1 MRKKITRRSFL
12 KKAAVTAALGG
23 MSTIL
28 LTQKAPANISN
39 NKKPNILFILNDQ
52 ERAWPYIPSHIDLPA
67 RRYLESISTY
77 FNRSYTSTPLCSP
90 SRSSI
95 YTGQHVQYT
104 GVWDNTVAPWVPG
117 LHDGINT
124 IGHLLRNNDY
134 LTSYFGKWHL
144 TNITENQV
152 NENSLGFDGMRKM
165 FDKHGF
171 TISNQ
176 EGEKDLGQ
184 GGFIHDGPTAKNA
197 ANFIYDNK
205 KSSSPWASFI
215 NFVNPHDIMFFRA
228 DESIKGTGFIGDHQ
242 KFQPSDP
249 LYDMEH
255 QIVFPKNFGY
265 MSEVENSWDPNE
277 IINIVYGEI
286 PFSRPDLWKRFI
298 NYYYNCLRDVDRH
311 INTVIESLKAT
322 DQLDNTI
329 IFMISDHGELLG
341 QHGTRGK
348 IAFWEES
355 VRVPTLV
362 YHPDLGKS
370 NKCESIISNIDF
382 VPTILEFAG
391 LSNSQIA
398 NDYPELKGNSF
409 ASFVENV
416 NGQNKRDEE
425 GHLIQGV
432 QIIPSVFDINEKVR
446 QMGLAEGYYEKL
458 KALASKGSF
467 LPDFSLPYNYKAIV
481 DQRYKFV
488 RSFSPR
494 ANNNPQ
500 NLKELFEKNEFIQLF
515 DLKNDPY
522 EMQDLANDRA
532 NDDLLLKMNNKLNYL
547 VDKEIGLENHVIHL
561 PGPDW
566 FWTM

>member
-1 MRKKITRRSFL
+1 MKKKITRRSFL
-12 KKAAVTAALGG
+12 KKAITTAALSG
-23 MSTIL
+23 MGTIL
-28 LTQKAPANISN
+28 LTQQAPANISF

-52 ERAWPYIPSHIDLPA
+52 ERAWPYIPSNVDLPA

-144 TNITENQV
+144 TNITESQV
-152 NENSLGFDGMRKM
+152 NENSLGFEGMRKM

-171 TISNQ
+171 TVSNQ

-184 GGFIHDGPTAKNA
+184 GGFKHDGPTAKNA
-197 ANFIYDNK
+197 ANFIYNNK
-205 KSSSPWASFI
+205 NSSNPWATFI
-215 NFVNPHDIMFFRA
+215 NFVNPHDIMFYRV
-228 DESIKGTGFIGDHQ
+228 DKSVKGSGFIGFNQ
-242 KFQPSDP
+242 EFQPSDA
-249 LYDMEH
+249 LYDREH
-255 QIVFPKNFGY
+255 QITFPKNFGH
-265 MSEVENSWDPNE
+265 MQENAVWDPND
-277 IINIVYGEI
+277 IINILYGEI
-286 PFSRPDLWKRFI
+286 PFNRPDLWKKFI

-311 INTVIESLKAT
+311 INTVIESLKT
-322 DQLDNTI
+322 TNQLDNTI

-355 VRVPTLV
+355 VKVPTLV
-362 YHPDLGKS
+362 YHPDLKK
-370 NKCESIISNIDF
+370 NKKCESIISNIDF

-391 LSNSQIA
+391 LN
-398 NDYPELKGNSF
+398 NDKIKENYPELKGNSF
-409 ASFVENV
+409 APLVEDVDRKNI
-416 NGQNKRDEE
+416 RDEE

-446 QMGLAEGYYEKL
+446 QIGLAENYLEKL
-458 KALASKGSF
+458 KAFVAKGSF
-467 LPDFSLPYNYKAIV
+467 LPDFSLPFNYKAIV
-481 DQRYKFV
+481 DKRYKMV
-488 RSFSPR
+488 RAFSPR
-494 ANNNPQ
+494 ENHTP
-500 NLKELFEKNEFIQLF
+500 LTLEELFEKNQEIQLF
-515 DLKNDPY
+515 DLQNDPY
-522 EMQDLANDRA
+522 EMNNLSKDRS

-547 VDKEIGLENHVIHL
+547 VDKEVGLENHVIHL

>member
-1 MRKKITRRSFL
+1 
-12 KKAAVTAALGG
+12 
-23 MSTIL
+23 
-28 LTQKAPANISN
+28 
-39 NKKPNILFILNDQ
+39 
-52 ERAWPYIPSHIDLPA
+52 
-67 RRYLESISTY
+67 
-77 FNRSYTSTPLCSP
+77 
-90 SRSSI
+90 
-95 YTGQHVQYT
+95 
-104 GVWDNTVAPWVPG
+104 
-117 LHDGINT
+117 
-124 IGHLLRNNDY
+124 
-134 LTSYFGKWHL
+134 
-144 TNITENQV
+144 
-152 NENSLGFDGMRKM
+152 M
-165 FDKHGF
+165 F
-171 TISNQ
+171 
-176 EGEKDLGQ
+176 
-184 GGFIHDGPTAKNA
+184 
-197 ANFIYDNK
+197 Y
-205 KSSSPWASFI
+205 
-215 NFVNPHDIMFFRA
+215 RA
-228 DESIKGTGFIGDHQ
+228 DDSIKGTGFIGDHQ
-242 KFQPSDP
+242 KFQPSDS

-255 QIVFPKNFGY
+255 QVIFPRNFAY
-265 MSEVENSWDPNE
+265 MPEEGSSWDPNE
-277 IINIVYGEI
+277 IINILYGEI
-286 PFSRPDLWKRFI
+286 PFNRPDLWKRFI

-362 YHPDLGKS
+362 YHPDLGRS

-409 ASFVENV
+409 ASLVENV
-416 NGQNKRDEE
+416 NSYNRRDEE

-432 QIIPSVFDINEKVR
+432 QIIPSVFDVNEKVR
-446 QMGLAEGYYEKL
+446 QTGLAEGYYEKL
-458 KALASKGSF
+458 KAFATKGSF
-467 LPDFSLPYNYKAIV
+467 LPDFSLPYNYKAVV

-500 NLKELFEKNEFIQLF
+500 DLRELFEKNESIQLF

-547 VDKEIGLENHVIHL
+547 VDKEIGLENHVVHL